1 MRGLAAAVLAVENRE
16 MRTYRTP
23 VCDWLKLMVNQIR
36 MWQ

>member
-23 VCDWLKLMVNQIR
+23 VCDWL
-36 MWQ
+36 